1 MMALTLGPFSEIVG
15 SSIGVCFM
23 FHVRFS
29 FGYSFKLCPHLSCD
43 FPFPLTCVVSI
54 RACVCECV
62 CVFSFFK
69 IYLNGLCWRR
79 AGGLP
84 GGRQGALPV

>member
-15 SSIGVCFM
+15 SSIGLCFM
-23 FHVRFS
+23 FRLRFS
-29 FGYSFKLCPHLSCD
+29 LGYSFKLCPRLSCD

-62 CVFSFFK
+62 CVYF
-69 IYLNGLCWRR
+69 NGLCWRR
-79 AGGLP
+79 VGGLP